1 MALPVTFVAGDVLE
15 AAQLNSNFTYLD
27 GKNPGLVCVKA
38 ETAFTA
44 ASSVTADNVFTASYT
59 NYKIV
64 FNYTTSTTNDVVM
77 KLRVGGVSAST
88 NYNVVRIQSSG
99 SSATVTTSS
108 SQTSLLMARES
119 QTLNA
124 ASNIEL
130 HRPAQA
136 TATTIAINN
145 ATVVSGAYTGPL
157 LLAISGNHSTAT
169 AYDGVEFLV
178 GAGSMTGTYTIY
190 GYGITV

>member
-1 MALPVTFVAGDVLE
+1 MPLTTYTAGEVLT
-15 AAQLNSNFTYLD
+15 ASSLNNNLTYLD
-27 GKNPGLVCVKA
+27 GKGSGLVCVKA

-44 ASSVTADNVFTASYT
+44 AVSVTADDVFTASYT
-59 NYKIV
+59 NYKII
-64 FNYTTSTTNDVVM
+64 FNYTTTADNDVVM

-88 NYNVVRIQSSG
+88 NYNTVRIISSG
-99 SSATVTTSS
+99 SSATIATAS
-108 SQTSLLMARES
+108 SQTSVLVARATE
-119 QTLNA
+119 TLNA

-145 ATVVSGAYTGPL
+145 ATVASDAYTGPL

-169 AYDGVEFLV
+169 AYDGIEFLV
-178 GAGSMTGTYTIY
+178 STGSMTGTYTIY